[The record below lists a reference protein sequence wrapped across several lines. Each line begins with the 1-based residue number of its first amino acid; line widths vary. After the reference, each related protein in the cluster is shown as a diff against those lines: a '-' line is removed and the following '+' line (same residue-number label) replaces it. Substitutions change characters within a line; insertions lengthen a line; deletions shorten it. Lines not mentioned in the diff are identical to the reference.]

1 MDFHNSFHNISEK
14 EFARR
19 ISIGFNDWL
28 SLEERRTLIA
38 RDVPLQELSRTMKG
52 FRSYEKEARGIIK
65 WLDDSLN
72 SLIVYDE
79 DSFPSFE
86 GLERHLPYFLLC
98 RGPIP
103 RLDVPCVGIVGT
115 RMPDYD
121 GLQKAFE
128 LGLGAAVGGASV
140 ASGFAE
146 GIDQASMRGCI
157 AAKGICIGVLAC
169 GHDVEY
175 PSLTSRLRESMVD
188 CGGCILSR
196 FAPDT
201 PSYKSN
207 FVSRNMVIAAY
218 SNALVV
224 VQAPEKSGTLITS
237 DYALSMG
244 KDVLVSSAGVG
255 ANILKPDSRRA
266 GSHALAN
273 DGAPVISSMAQW
285 GGFAS
290 GSHVRHLESSASS
303 MSLEGKPFINGDA
316 FRFGDQVY
324 IVEKWGR

>member
-1 MDFHNSFHNISEK
+1 MDFHSSFHNIAEK
-14 EFARR
+14 EVSRR

-28 SLEERRTLIA
+28 SLEERRALIA

-52 FRSYEKEARGIIK
+52 FRSYEKEVRSILK
-65 WLDDSLN
+65 WLDDPL
-72 SLIVYDE
+72 
-79 DSFPSFE
+79 DSIIAYGDKDFPSFE
-86 GLERHLPYFLLC
+86 GLEKHIPYFLLC
-98 RGPIP
+98 RGPVP

-128 LGLGAAVGGASV
+128 LGLGVAVDGACV
-140 ASGFAE
+140 ISGFAE
-146 GIDQASMRGCI
+146 GIDQASMRGCV

-175 PSLTSRLRESMVD
+175 PSLTSRLRESIVD
-188 CGGCILSR
+188 CGGCIISR
-196 FAPDT
+196 FAPET

-244 KDVLVSSAGVG
+244 KDVFVSSAGVG
-255 ANILKPDSRRA
+255 TNTLKPDSRRA

-285 GGFAS
+285 DGFS
-290 GSHVRHLESSASS
+290 PRNLVRRLERTASS
-303 MSLEGKPFINGDA
+303 VTLEGKAFKDGDA

-324 IVEKWGR
+324 IIEENC

>member
-1 MDFHNSFHNISEK
+1 MGFHSNFHNIADK

-28 SLEERRTLIA
+28 SLEERRVLIA
-38 RDVPLQELSRTMKG
+38 RNAPLQELSRTIKG
-52 FRSYEKEARGIIK
+52 FRSYEKEARGILK
-65 WLDDSLN
+65 WLDDPLDSII
-72 SLIVYDE
+72 SYGDE
-79 DSFPSFE
+79 DFPSFE
-86 GLERHLPYFLLC
+86 GLEKHLPYFLLC
-98 RGPIP
+98 RGPVP
-103 RLDVPCVGIVGT
+103 RKDSTCIGIVGT

-128 LGLGAAVGGASV
+128 LGLGAAVGGACV
-140 ASGFAE
+140 ISGFAE
-146 GIDQASMRGCI
+146 GIDQASMRGCV
-157 AAKGICIGVLAC
+157 AAKGACIGVLAC

-175 PSLTSRLRESMVD
+175 PSLTSRLRESIVD
-188 CGGCILSR
+188 CGGCIVSR

-244 KDVLVSSAGVG
+244 KDVFVGSAGVETKDS
-255 ANILKPDSRRA
+255 KPDSRRA
-266 GSHALAN
+266 GSQALAN
-273 DGAPVISSMAQW
+273 DGALVISSMVQW
-285 GGFAS
+285 DGF
-290 GSHVRHLESSASS
+290 SHGNLVRR
-303 MSLEGKPFINGDA
+303 LEGTAASLSLNAKSFENGEA

-324 IVEKWGR
+324 IVERNC

>member
-1 MDFHNSFHNISEK
+1 MDFHSIAEK
-14 EFARR
+14 EFSRR

-28 SLEERRTLIA
+28 SLEERRALIA

-52 FRSYEKEARGIIK
+52 FRSYEKEAWGMLK
-65 WLDDSLN
+65 WLDDPLN
-72 SLIVYDE
+72 SIIAYGEGD
-79 DSFPSFE
+79 FPSFE

-98 RGPIP
+98 RGPVP
-103 RLDVPCVGIVGT
+103 RLDIPCVGIVGT

-157 AAKGICIGVLAC
+157 AAKGVCIGVLAC

-175 PSLTSRLRESMVD
+175 PSLTSRLRESIVD

-196 FAPDT
+196 FAPNT

-244 KDVLVSSAGVG
+244 KDVLVSSAGVVTNKCK
-255 ANILKPDSRRA
+255 ANSRRA

-273 DGAPVISSMAQW
+273 DGAYVVSSMAQW
-285 GGFAS
+285 DGFMPMNL
-290 GSHVRHLESSASS
+290 VRHLESSVSS
-303 MSLEGKPFINGDA
+303 MSLDGKVFKDGDA

-324 IVEKWGR
+324 VVEGKNC

>member
-1 MDFHNSFHNISEK
+1 MGFNDISEK

-52 FRSYEKEARGIIK
+52 FRSYEKEARSIIK
-65 WLDDSLN
+65 WLYDSLN

-79 DSFPSFE
+79 DSFPYFE

-175 PSLTSRLRESMVD
+175 PSLTSRLRESILD

-255 ANILKPDSRRA
+255 ANTLKPDSRRA

-285 GGFAS
+285 EGLSPRNLVRRLERTAS
-290 GSHVRHLESSASS
+290 T
-303 MSLEGKPFINGDA
+303 MSLKGKAFKEGDA
-316 FRFGDQVY
+316 FRFGDQMY
-324 IVEKWGR
+324 IIEKNC